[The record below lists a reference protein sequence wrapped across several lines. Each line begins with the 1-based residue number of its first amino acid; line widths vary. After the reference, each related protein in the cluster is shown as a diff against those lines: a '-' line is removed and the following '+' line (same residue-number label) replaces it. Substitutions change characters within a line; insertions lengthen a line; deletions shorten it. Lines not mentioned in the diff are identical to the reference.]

1 MSKEKLKSFSIIY
14 IILAVLYIGVAIL
27 VNAVPNVANGL
38 KTSLGESGLLSLTC
52 SAVVYA
58 VLNLWYFWL
67 ARRVASGQSKGT
79 FYMILLI
86 LGVISHI
93 VSFFTMGVSLL
104 NLDAIV
110 EIMALIFVL
119 QVRKEG

>member
-67 ARRVASGQSKGT
+67 ARRVASGESKGT

-86 LGVISHI
+86 LGVIGHI

-110 EIMALIFVL
+110 EILALIFVL

>member
-38 KTSLGESGLLSLTC
+38 KTSLGASGLLSLTC

-67 ARRVASGQSKGT
+67 ARRVASGESKGT

-110 EIMALIFVL
+110 EIIALIFVL